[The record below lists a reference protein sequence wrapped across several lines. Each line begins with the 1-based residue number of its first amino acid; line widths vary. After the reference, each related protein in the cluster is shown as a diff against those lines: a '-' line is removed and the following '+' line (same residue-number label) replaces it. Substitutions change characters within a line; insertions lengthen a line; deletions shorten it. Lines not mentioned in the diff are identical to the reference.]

1 MRLINMIIMRAIFW
15 IDSRELLRESFHA
28 LNSDCSWTPTMNPF
42 AHSLSL
48 RNLKRPSFNFINP
61 YKYLESSR
69 VEIFLPI
76 DYVIV
81 RFIYTM

>member
-1 MRLINMIIMRAIFW
+1 MIMNTNAIFW
-15 IDSRELLRESFHA
+15 IDSQELLRESFHA
-28 LNSDCSWTPTMNPF
+28 QKSDCSWTPIMNPF
-42 AHSLSL
+42 ASLSL

-69 VEIFLPI
+69 VKIFLPI